1 MNIRDR
7 RLPAHRWLV
16 WLMVLTGVA
25 LPWSVG
31 AAVKV
36 YLDSQGMPTWP
47 WSAFLSPFQL
57 PFLLAATAWISLP
70 FFVLAWAAFK
80 LLPRDFA
87 GLVTPAS
94 RAIFFAGGLLGSALG
109 AARTFLGMFWVF
121 NFWELL
127 TPVWVQYL
135 PHTLVGLGLGYLAG
149 RLGTHGPPAA
159 RS

>member
-1 MNIRDR
+1 MKTTGRPA
-7 RLPAHRWLV
+7 PAHRWLV
-16 WLMVLTGVA
+16 WLIVLTGVV

-47 WSAFLSPFQL
+47 WTAFLNPLQL
-57 PFLLAATAWISLP
+57 PFLLPATAWISLP
-70 FFVLAWAAFK
+70 FFVLAGAAYK

-94 RAIFFAGGLLGSALG
+94 RAIFFGGGLLGAAFG
-109 AARTFLGMFWVF
+109 AARTFLEMFWVF
-121 NFWELL
+121 HFEELL

-135 PHTLVGLGLGYLAG
+135 PHTLLGLGIGYLVG
-149 RLGTHGPPAA
+149 RLGIHGPPAA
-159 RS
+159 HS